1 MCILRVDFSLA
12 IRTLVRRLA
21 ACGSAHVLSGFFDDA
36 LVREVRERNNI
47 VSVVGDYVTLRKAGA
62 HYKGLCPFHSEKTP
76 SFTVHEDRQFFYCFG
91 CQTGGDVITFLRE
104 LNGYSFPEAVRVL
117 ADRAGIQLPER
128 TRRDPRAEAERRAQR
143 TFKDTAYE
151 AGRFAQRFFV
161 ERLGSAEGEPCRL
174 YLRERALGPE
184 AVERFGLGFAPA
196 RWDGLGQELA
206 QRGVDAKV
214 AERVGLL
221 MPRKSARGHYDRFR
235 ARLMFP
241 IRSISGEV
249 IGFSGRDVSG
259 ADDAPKYLNSP
270 ESPVFTKG
278 DNLFGLYE
286 ARRALRTRGEAIVVE
301 GNVDLVRLS
310 VSGFEHVVA
319 PLGTAL
325 TEAQCRLLSRFSERV
340 VLLYD
345 GDKAGRAATL
355 KAIPTA
361 MAAGL
366 QVAVVALPDGD
377 DPDSFLGREGPAAL
391 QGLMDAARSGW
402 DVLVDHT
409 LRDVG
414 AWADPGGPVRAVDRL
429 APVLAAVSDDRQRL
443 LFERRLASDL
453 QLDHATL
460 VRFVRRALAA
470 QPGRPRQAERA
481 REAAPGAP
489 DNGGRAAGNRPG
501 ASPLGGHGAPAPGPP
516 RRLPARELAL
526 LRLLMDT
533 PEACAL
539 HDAHELGELLTDVGV
554 RRVADRLARAWSE
567 DRGVSVRDTIDEL
580 DDEALRAH
588 LLRDLAETD
597 PVDGWHEALDR
608 LEQRLR
614 IDALRRERDR
624 LDRAWRQASRSGD
637 DAESLRVA
645 QQKIEVSR
653 ELDRLESNRGARW
666 QS

>member
-1 MCILRVDFSLA
+1 
-12 IRTLVRRLA
+12 
-21 ACGSAHVLSGFFDDA
+21 LSGFFDDA

-143 TFKDTAYE
+143 TFKDAAYE

-161 ERLGSAEGEPCRL
+161 ERLGSDEGEVCRA
-174 YLRERALGPE
+174 YLRERALGPD

-206 QRGVDAKV
+206 RRGVDARV

-221 MPRKSARGHYDRFR
+221 MPRRSGQGYYDRFR

-241 IRSISGEV
+241 IRSMSGEV

-259 ADDAPKYLNSP
+259 SDDAPKYLNSP

-325 TEAQCRLLSRFSERV
+325 TDAQCRLLSRFVSRV

-366 QVAVVALPDGD
+366 QVAVVTLPDGD
-377 DPDSFLGREGPAAL
+377 DPDAFLGREGAAAL
-391 QGLMDAARSGW
+391 QRLMEQARSGW

-429 APVLAAVSDDRQRL
+429 APVLAAVADERQRL

-470 QPGRPRQAERA
+470 QPRPARDARRPQQARTNGPAGPPAPLRPGGRGAQVA
-481 REAAPGAP
+481 AAPQ
-489 DNGGRAAGNRPG
+489 
-501 ASPLGGHGAPAPGPP
+501 PP
-516 RRLPARELAL
+516 RRVPARELAL
-526 LRLLMDT
+526 LRLLMDS

-539 HDAHELGELLTDVGV
+539 YDAHELGELLTDGGV

-567 DRGVSVRDTIDEL
+567 DRAVSVRDTIDEL

-597 PVDGWHEALDR
+597 PVDGWREALDR
-608 LEQRLR
+608 LETRLR